1 MNKAKL
7 KTYAPQARRDFIL
20 AVTDRAAYFGLTAKK
35 TEPVVEKGDV
45 AVIGGRSFPIAVARK
60 RKALEDRIKRHGFEQ
75 TMEAMAYT
83 WFNRLVAIRFMELHG
98 YLDHGYRVLSRPRK
112 TTDGTDST
120 DVKDGTSTSA
130 AYLSVQ
136 SVKSVVETPEILDHA
151 EHVELPGLKK
161 EVVIDL
167 KLAGN
172 KEGEL
177 YRLLL
182 TAQCNALH
190 TAMPFLFER
199 IDDETELLLPDNL
212 LNSDSLMRNLVGE
225 IEEEDWNEVEIIGW
239 LYQFYIS
246 EKKDEVI
253 GKVVASEDI
262 PAATQLFTPNW
273 IVKYLVQNT
282 LGRQWL
288 EHHPHSPLK
297 AKMEYY
303 IEPAEQTEEV
313 QDQLK
318 EMVRQRAWRNRN
330 LTTDCT
336 DVTDSEIAAD
346 SCSSVP
352 SVSSVVDLSL
362 NPESLTLLDPAC
374 GSGHILVEA
383 YDLFKA
389 IYQERGYRAKD
400 IPALILRKNLFGME
414 IDDRA
419 AQLAAFALMMK
430 ARADDRRIF
439 DSEAKPNILA
449 FEDSQGMKASEIHF
463 ALTSPLKGEEEG
475 ELESPAPDGHLFEPD
490 DNLFTRAEAAKAA
503 ASRTPTTLNFSQAD
517 IASLLELFENAKTFG
532 SLIQVLPKLAMK
544 LPEIEKRLDDVLT
557 FGDLTHASAHVLK
570 PLLQQARLL
579 ARQYDA
585 VVANPPYMGTK
596 GLLSEVKSYLKKHY
610 PDGEKDLFTA
620 FIVRGRTLAHAHS
633 ELGFMSPFTWMFIGS
648 FSSLRSLLLEHTTPT
663 TLIQLEYSGFAEAT
677 VPICTFTFHN
687 SHTPRFRSTF
697 IKLSAFRGPELQPVK
712 TLEAIANRQ
721 CGWLYDIFVDDLSLV
736 PDSPFAFWIGNSTR
750 KAFTQFV
757 ALTELREPQVGLQT
771 SNTDRFIRFWAEV
784 DFQNTRVDCID
795 NNDAQ
800 TSGAR
805 WFPLDKGGSVRRWY
819 GNKEFVVNWYD
830 NGREVKEYVAQQ
842 YPYLKGNTDYV
853 VKDRGFFFSA
863 GVTWNKITSA
873 DFSARL
879 SDVGSIFSDAGMKL
893 PCSRGEELH
902 FFTALLNSTV
912 VRHFLRA
919 MSPTLNCEKGAIEKI
934 PVARPNQTVASLADA
949 CVEIAKTDW
958 DSRETSWDFQQL
970 PALQHKAATLQVSQE
985 EADITSLSRFS
996 RLKELENDNNR
1007 LFIEAYGLQDEL
1019 LPEVPD
1025 DQITLYRPDRADD
1038 IKRLISY
1045 SIGCIMGRYSLDK
1058 PGLIYAHSG
1067 NQGFD
1072 ASQYKTF
1079 RADDDGIIPLLQTD
1093 WGIRDDATNRFV
1105 EFIGMA
1111 WPKEHLEE
1119 NLKFVADSLGPTGSE
1134 QPRDTIRR
1142 HLSTGF
1148 YKHHL
1153 SMYKKRPIYWLF
1165 SSGKQRAFQCLV
1177 YLHRYHEGTLARMRT
1192 EYVIPL
1198 QGQIAA
1204 RIEQLEG
1211 DKAKATSTSHRKKLQ
1226 KEQDDLKKQQTELLS
1241 FEEKLKHAADQKISL
1256 DLDDGVK
1263 VNYAKF
1269 GDLLAEVKAVCGSKD
1284 ED

>member
-1 MNKAKL
+1 MNRTKL
-7 KTYAPQARRDFIL
+7 KNYAPQARRDFIQ
-20 AVTDRAAYFGLTAKK
+20 AMMDRAAYFGLTAKK
-35 TEPVVEKGDV
+35 SEPVVEKGDV
-45 AVIGGRSFPIAVARK
+45 AVIGGRSFPIAVAKK
-60 RKALEDRIKRHGFEQ
+60 RKQLEDRIKRHGFEQ

-98 YLDHGYRVLSRPRK
+98 YLEHGYRVLSHPEGK
-112 TTDGTDST
+112 T
-120 DVKDGTSTSA
+120 
-130 AYLSVQ
+130 
-136 SVKSVVETPEILDHA
+136 TPEILEHA
-151 EHVELPGLKK
+151 EHVELSGLKK
-161 EVVIDL
+161 EAVIDL

-212 LNSDSLMRNLVGE
+212 LNSDSLIRKLVGE

-288 EHHPHSPLK
+288 ATYPQSALRQQ
-297 AKMEYY
+297 MEYF
-303 IEPAEQTEEV
+303 IEPAEQTPEV
-313 QDQLK
+313 LEQLK
-318 EMVRQRAWRNRN
+318 KI
-330 LTTDCT
+330 TPT
-336 DVTDSEIAAD
+336 
-346 SCSSVP
+346 
-352 SVSSVVDLSL
+352 SL
-362 NPESLTLLDPAC
+362 NPEDLTLLDPAC

-400 IPALILRKNLFGME
+400 IPALILQKNLYGME

-419 AQLAAFALMMK
+419 AQLASFALMMK

-463 ALTSPLKGEEEG
+463 ALTSPLKGEKEG
-475 ELESPAPDGHLFEPD
+475 ELESPTPDGHLFELD

-503 ASRTPTTLNFSQAD
+503 AGRTPTTVNFSQAD
-517 IASLLELFENAKTFG
+517 IAALLELFEYAKTFG
-532 SLIQVLPKLAMK
+532 SLIQVPPKLQAN
-544 LPEIEKRLDDVLT
+544 LPEIEKRLEDVLRY
-557 FGDLTHASAHVLK
+557 GDLTHASAHILK

-585 VVANPPYMGTK
+585 VVANPPYMGSKYYSSIVKRFVLRQFTEAK
-596 GLLSEVKSYLKKHY
+596 GDLYSCFVARAMRMLNSNGSMSMITLQNWMFLPTWQDLRYSLLANHTFTTFIHIGRGVWGSDFPSCCFSINKYHISGYVGAYMRLFEEQGAIASNAELAARFQNTN
-610 PDGEKDLFTA
+610 PEPFTA
-620 FIVRGRTLAHAHS
+620 DSLSVVPGR
-633 ELGFMSPFTWMFIGS
+633 
-648 FSSLRSLLLEHTTPT
+648 
-663 TLIQLEYSGFAEAT
+663 
-677 VPICTFTFHN
+677 
-687 SHTPRFRSTF
+687 
-697 IKLSAFRGPELQPVK
+697 
-712 TLEAIANRQ
+712 
-721 CGWLYDIFVDDLSLV
+721 
-736 PDSPFAFWIGNSTR
+736 PFAFWLKPSLLAAFERSQPLGNTLEIRAGITTGNNERFVRFWYEVQGAALSFDSPSKEAAWRDESRKWFPLKKGGAFRKWYGNNEVVIRFDRTAYTELKNQGNSCASEDCYFRESLTWSDVSTGTFGVR
-750 KAFTQFV
+750 
-757 ALTELREPQVGLQT
+757 LTEQGAIFSTVGHSIFGSKDDLLLAAAILCT
-771 SNTDRFIRFWAEV
+771 PFACEVIRVLNPTWHANPGDVANIPLTEFSSAGV
-784 DFQNTRVDCID
+784 VKQLCDNASVLIDLTRVDWNEREISPGFLRS
-795 NNDAQ
+795 AILKP
-800 TSGAR
+800 SGA
-805 WFPLDKGGSVRRWY
+805 
-819 GNKEFVVNWYD
+819 N
-830 NGREVKEYVAQQ
+830 
-842 YPYLKGNTDYV
+842 
-853 VKDRGFFFSA
+853 
-863 GVTWNKITSA
+863 
-873 DFSARL
+873 
-879 SDVGSIFSDAGMKL
+879 
-893 PCSRGEELH
+893 
-902 FFTALLNSTV
+902 
-912 VRHFLRA
+912 
-919 MSPTLNCEKGAIEKI
+919 
-934 PVARPNQTVASLADA
+934 SLADS
-949 CVEIAKTDW
+949 W
-958 DSRETSWDFQQL
+958 DSYSAACFARVRQVHTLENQNSQIIVQEYGVGDVIVAQVRE
-970 PALQHKAATLQVSQE
+970 E
-985 EADITSLSRFS
+985 DITLS
-996 RLKELENDNNR
+996 
-1007 LFIEAYGLQDEL
+1007 
-1019 LPEVPD
+1019 
-1025 DQITLYRPDRADD
+1025 RPDREEDM
-1038 IKRLISY
+1038 KCLLSY
-1045 SIGCIMGRYSLDK
+1045 AIGCMMGRYSLDRM
-1058 PGLIYAHSG
+1058 GLIYAQSG

-1072 ASQYKTF
+1072 PGQYKTF
-1079 RADDDGIIPLLQTD
+1079 RADDDGIIPLLEND

-1105 EFIGMA
+1105 EFIGIA

-1142 HLSTGF
+1142 YLSTGF

-1226 KEQDDLKKQQTELLS
+1226 KEQDDLKKQQTELLT

-1269 GDLLAEVKAVCGSKD
+1269 GDLLAESKAITGGK
-1284 ED
+1284 EDD